1 MIGIVVV
8 SHSRALAQAAVELA
22 AEMVPPEARPTIK
35 VAAGLDEPAAFGT
48 DAMAIADAIG
58 EADSPDGVLVLV
70 DLGSA
75 VLSSEM
81 ALEWVDP
88 GVSQRTLV
96 CPAPFVEGLV
106 AATVTASTGAD
117 LATVAAEA
125 KAGLSAKLAHLEPE
139 TPLAQPEPTDDP
151 AVEDGQALTFE
162 TVIDNP
168 HGLHA
173 RPAANLVAGLRGLD
187 VNVQLTNSTRG
198 KGPAPASS
206 LAGVTTLGL
215 SRGDT
220 LAARLTGPDRKAAL
234 ERLRQLAETNFG
246 EDDDQDSPVQAED
259 PGETAAPVQTGRQ
272 IVVGP
277 VAHLTT
283 TIDLSAYRPGDPDV
297 ERDRLDRAI
306 AQVVEHLQAKAD
318 ASGRQGG
325 IFRAQAVMLD
335 DPELLADLRSGVAGG
350 ASAVAAVSG
359 DLAAVA
365 AELGALEDPYLR
377 ERAQDVRGLAR
388 QITAELVGVRIDLS
402 TVEGILVVDELDPL
416 TAASLDPTRCL
427 GVITCSGGATGHG
440 VIVAGARGLPVV
452 TGQAEAADIPDH
464 TVVGLDPV
472 GQVLWINPTM
482 AQLAEIDRLSVER
495 RNEATLAAELCHR
508 PAVTRSGRRVLVEA
522 NIASLTDAKTA
533 LANGADGSGLV
544 RTEVLFAD
552 WDHAPSAAEQADVY
566 KAIGRALDGRMIT
579 IRTWDP
585 GGDKALA
592 FLPQADE
599 PNPMLGERGIR
610 AMRRWPDL
618 LCEQLKAIV
627 WTSRRTPVRVMFP
640 MIVEPQEML
649 WASQILSQAR
659 SETGG
664 QVAVGMMVETPAAAV
679 RAADFVDLVDFIS
692 IGSNDLAQYTMAA
705 DRGNGAVGHLAQ
717 ADQPAVWD
725 LIDLAARSFSGRPVA
740 VCGDIAS
747 RPELTPRLIEAGVTE
762 LSVRPPLIGLVKL
775 AVRTRA

>member
-8 SHSRALAQAAVELA
+8 SHSRALATAAVELA
-22 AEMVPPEARPTIK
+22 AEMAPPEARPTIK
-35 VAAGLDEPAAFGT
+35 IAAGLDETTAFGT
-48 DAMAIADAIG
+48 DAMAIADAIA

-88 GVSQRTLV
+88 GVSQRTV
-96 CPAPFVEGLV
+96 ICPAPFVEGLI

-117 LATVAAEA
+117 LTTVAAEA
-125 KAGLSAKLAHLEPE
+125 KAGLAAKLEHLESDGSVGPA
-139 TPLAQPEPTDDP
+139 PAQSQPGEDGP
-151 AVEDGQALTFE
+151 AVTFE

-173 RPAANLVAGLRGLD
+173 RPAAALVAGLRGFD
-187 VNVQLTNSTRG
+187 ANIQLTNLTRH
-198 KGPAPASS
+198 KGPAPATS

-215 SRGDT
+215 GRGDT
-220 LAARLTGPDRKAAL
+220 LSARITGPDRQAAR
-234 ERLRQLAETNFG
+234 ERLQELAATNFG
-246 EDDDQDSPVQAED
+246 EDAGDSEPVLAE
-259 PGETAAPVQTGRQ
+259 AADEPIAPTQTGRQ

-277 VAHLTT
+277 IIHLAT
-283 TIDLSAYRPGDPDV
+283 TIDLSEYQPGDPLT
-297 ERDRLDRAI
+297 ERTRLDQAI
-306 AQVVEHLQAKAD
+306 AQVTERLQTRAD
-318 ASGRQGG
+318 ASGPQGG
-325 IFRAQAVMLD
+325 IFAAQAIMLE
-335 DPELLADLRSGVAGG
+335 DPDLLADLRAGVAGG

-365 AELGALEDPYLR
+365 AELSALDDPYLR
-377 ERAQDVRGLAR
+377 ERAQDVRSLAR
-388 QITAELVGVRIDLS
+388 QITAELVGARIDLS
-402 TVEGILVVDELDPL
+402 GVEGILVVDELDPL

-427 GVITCSGGATGHG
+427 GVVTCTGGATGHG

-452 TGQAEAADIPDH
+452 TGQAEAADVPDH

-495 RNEATLAAELCHR
+495 RNEATLAAELCHQ

-533 LANGADGSGLV
+533 QANGADGSGLV

-566 KAIGRALDGRMIT
+566 RAIGQALEGRMIT

-592 FLPQADE
+592 FLSQAAE

-610 AMRRWPDL
+610 AMRRLPDL
-618 LCEQLKAIV
+618 LREQLKAV
-627 WTSRRTPVRVMFP
+627 VLASRRTPVRVMFP
-640 MIVEPQEML
+640 MIVDPEEIR
-649 WASQILSQAR
+649 WASQILRQAR
-659 SETGG
+659 AESGG
-664 QVAVGMMVETPAAAV
+664 QVTVGMMVETPAAAV
-679 RAADFVDLVDFIS
+679 RAADFADLVDFIS

-725 LIDLAARSFSGRPVA
+725 LIDLAAQAFSGRPVA

-747 RPELTPRLIEAGVTE
+747 RPELTARLVEAGVTE